1 MTAPAPEPASA
12 RASLRSP
19 GERLAS
25 VETLEGLLAD
35 VRMQILTPWPTPG
48 LTLTP
53 VECDQIATALGL
65 GSRPTAASILTAVER
80 LAALHIGD
88 IRIPFTP
95 GQLAEL
101 QHRAGKRGRTVEA
114 EMRAVVAR
122 VEEELFYKGG

>member
-1 MTAPAPEPASA
+1 MTARAPEPTPAA
-12 RASLRSP
+12 HPA
-19 GERLAS
+19 GIAA
-25 VETLEGLLAD
+25 LEVLLDD
-35 VRMQILTPWPTPG
+35 VRRQILAPDWPPPG

-53 VECDQIATALGL
+53 VEVDQIATALGL
-65 GSRPTAASILTAVER
+65 GARPTAVSILAAIHR
-80 LAALHIGD
+80 LASVRIGD